1 MTKEL
6 LWQQIVAVRER
17 SPLVH
22 SITNY
27 VAMNFNA
34 NALLAAGASPIMAHA
49 VEEMNDMVNISDALV
64 VNIGTLDR
72 TWVNSMKI
80 AVEAAKT
87 KNKPWILDP
96 VGAGATAYRNQVIA
110 ELLDIH
116 PPAVIRGNAS
126 EILAVANAENK
137 TKGVDS
143 THSSNDA
150 IEAAKQLSNHYKCV
164 VCISGETDYV
174 ISDDTVT
181 GLKNGH
187 PLMTSVTGMGCTATA
202 LTGAFCA
209 IQPDAHLATAAAMAL
224 MGVAG
229 EIAAENSEGPATLQ
243 TAFIDLLYKMDAET
257 FMETVQIV

>member
-6 LWQQIVAVRER
+6 LWQQVVAVKEK

-27 VAMNFNA
+27 VVMNFNA

-49 VEEMNDMVNISDALV
+49 AEEMDDMVNISGALV
-64 VNIGTLDR
+64 INIGTLDS

-80 AVEAAKT
+80 AIKAAKA

-96 VGAGATAYRNQVIA
+96 VGAGASAYRNQVIT
-110 ELLDIH
+110 ELLAIH
-116 PPAVIRGNAS
+116 APAVIRGNAS

-150 IEAAKQLSNHYKCV
+150 IEAAKQLSNHHKCV

-174 ISDDTVT
+174 ISNGTVT

-187 PLMTSVTGMGCTATA
+187 SLMTLVTGMGCTATA

-209 IQPDAHLATAAAMAL
+209 VQPDAHLATCAAMAL

-229 EIAAENSEGPATLQ
+229 EVAARNTEGPATLQ
-243 TAFIDLLYKMDAET
+243 AGFLDLLYKMDATT
-257 FMETVQIV
+257 FTETVHIV

>member
-6 LWQQIVAVRER
+6 LWQQVVAVKER

-27 VAMNFNA
+27 VVMNFNA

-49 VEEMNDMVNISDALV
+49 AEEMDDMVNISGALV
-64 VNIGTLDR
+64 VNIGTLDSN
-72 TWVNSMKI
+72 WVNSMKI
-80 AVEAAKT
+80 AIKAAEA
-87 KNKPWILDP
+87 KNKPWVLDP

-110 ELLDIH
+110 ELLAIH
-116 PPAVIRGNAS
+116 RPAVIRGNAS

-137 TKGVDS
+137 TRGVDS

-150 IEAAKQLSNHYKCV
+150 IEAAKQLSNQLKCV
-164 VCISGETDYV
+164 VCISGETDY
-174 ISDDTVT
+174 ITSNDMVT

-187 PLMTSVTGMGCTATA
+187 ALMTRITGMGCTASA

-209 IQPDAHLATAAAMAL
+209 VQADAHLATCAAMAM

-229 EIAAENSEGPATLQ
+229 EVAVKKAGGPATLQ
-243 TAFIDLLYKMDAET
+243 TAFLDALYTMDVTT
-257 FMETVQIV
+257 FMETVHIV